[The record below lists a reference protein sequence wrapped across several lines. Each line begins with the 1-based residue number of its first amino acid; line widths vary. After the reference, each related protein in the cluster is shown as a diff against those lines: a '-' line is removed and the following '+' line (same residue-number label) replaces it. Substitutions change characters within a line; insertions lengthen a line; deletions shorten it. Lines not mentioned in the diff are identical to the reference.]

1 MIDNELQKLRGK
13 IDLSRQ
19 EMLDVMD
26 LIMSGSLQDNEIEEF
41 LISMNEKG
49 ASINEISSAASVM
62 RDKSLKFNIGDGTH
76 IDTCGQEEPD
86 FIFSTAQQH
95 QLLLLL
101 HVGQRS
107 QNMAIRV
114 FQVKLGALTFF

>member
-1 MIDNELQKLRGK
+1 MINNELQKLRGK

-19 EMLDVMD
+19 EMLDVMN

-41 LISMNEKG
+41 LIAMNEKG

-76 IDTCGQEEPD
+76 IDTCG
-86 FIFSTAQQH
+86 TC
-95 QLLLLL
+95 LLYT
-101 HVGQRS
+101 S
-107 QNMAIRV
+107 DA
-114 FQVKLGALTFF
+114 ADE

>member
-1 MIDNELQKLRGK
+1 MIDKELQKLRGK

-19 EMLDVMD
+19 EMLDVMN

-41 LISMNEKG
+41 LLVMNEKG

-76 IDTCGQEEPD
+76 IDTCGTGGTGLH
-86 FIFSTAQQH
+86 IFNCSTASAF
-95 QLLLLL
+95 
-101 HVGQRS
+101 V
-107 QNMAIRV
+107 AAAC
-114 FQVKLGALTFF
+114 GATVSYTHLTLPTKA

>member
-41 LISMNEKG
+41 LKAMNEKG

-76 IDTCGQEEPD
+76 IDLSL
-86 FIFSTAQQH
+86 IH
-95 QLLLLL
+95 
-101 HVGQRS
+101 
-107 QNMAIRV
+107 I
-114 FQVKLGALTFF
+114 

>member
-41 LISMNEKG
+41 LI
-49 ASINEISSAASVM
+49 ASDE
-62 RDKSLKFNIGDGTH
+62 R
-76 IDTCGQEEPD
+76 
-86 FIFSTAQQH
+86 
-95 QLLLLL
+95 
-101 HVGQRS
+101 
-107 QNMAIRV
+107 
-114 FQVKLGALTFF
+114 

>member
-1 MIDNELQKLRGK
+1 MIDNELQKLKGK

-41 LISMNEKG
+41 LIAMNEKG

-62 RDKSLKFNIGDGTH
+62 RDKS
-76 IDTCGQEEPD
+76 C
-86 FIFSTAQQH
+86 
-95 QLLLLL
+95 LLYTSPSPRD
-101 HVGQRS
+101 VVPSRMPS
-107 QNMAIRV
+107 SA
-114 FQVKLGALTFF
+114 